1 MVADGWLHLGLNP
14 VSQKQ
19 VDSFLEA
26 EMTHHWHRTQ
36 SLNHHWKVTHSD
48 DWTLVDSE
56 TGEFLARIFDQGDA
70 DLLGSWRWWVA
81 PFYLID
87 NVGSAQNGQEAK
99 RRAEERLAAQDGS

>member
-1 MVADGWLHLGLNP
+1 MVADGWLHLGLNH

-48 DWTLVDSE
+48 DWTLVDSYPY
-56 TGEFLARIFDQGDA
+56 
-70 DLLGSWRWWVA
+70 GS
-81 PFYLID
+81 
-87 NVGSAQNGQEAK
+87 G
-99 RRAEERLAAQDGS
+99 RLAEIVIPKIAF